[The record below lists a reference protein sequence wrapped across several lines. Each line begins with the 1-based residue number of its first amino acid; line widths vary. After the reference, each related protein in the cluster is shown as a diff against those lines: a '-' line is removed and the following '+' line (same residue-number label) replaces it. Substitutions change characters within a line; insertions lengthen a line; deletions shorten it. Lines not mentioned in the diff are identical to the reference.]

1 MSIKVR
7 LIIMNFLQFF
17 VWGSWLIS
25 LGGYMGRELHFEGG
39 QIGAIFATMG
49 IASLVMPG
57 IIGIIADKW
66 FNAER
71 LYGLC
76 HIAGAG
82 CLFYASTATGY
93 DQMYWAMLLNLLV
106 YMPTLSLANTVSYNA
121 LEQYK
126 CDLIKDFPPIRVWGT
141 IGFICAMWAVD
152 LTGFKNSSAQL
163 YVGGA
168 SALLLGLY
176 SFTLPACRPAKSENK
191 SWLSAFGLDALVLF
205 KKKKMAIFFLF
216 SMLLGAALQITNTYG
231 DLFLSSFASI
241 PEYAESFGV
250 KHSVIL
256 LSISQMSET
265 LFILAIENTMITHS
279 PQVTEKL
286 KSFDIPSIIE
296 YSSYEEE
303 PLGRVEWVKFFGAL
317 TDRDEKADELF
328 NEQVD
333 IVNRI
338 AKTDGTDTDDA
349 TKSDTVAFF
358 YITSNGQVQ
367 VRKSTDYVPKM
378 ISLAGGKYIFDASN
392 DDDTGRSTMNMQL
405 EDFYN
410 GAIDADYL
418 IYNSAIDGG
427 VKNLNELLDKCPV
440 LADFRAVKDG
450 NVFCTTND
458 MYQQSMSIGYM
469 IDDMHSMITGAAD
482 SDMKYLFKLK

>member
-1 MSIKVR
+1 MT
-7 LIIMNFLQFF
+7 FF
-17 VWGSWLIS
+17 DVLS
-25 LGGYMGRELHFEGG
+25 LVG
-39 QIGAIFATMG
+39 G
-49 IASLVMPG
+49 IAL
-57 IIGIIADKW
+57 
-66 FNAER
+66 F
-71 LYGLC
+71 LYGMDVLGKSLEKA
-76 HIAGAG
+76 AGSQ
-82 CLFYASTATGY
+82 LKSILSKLTNST
-93 DQMYWAMLLNLLV
+93 
-106 YMPTLSLANTVSYNA
+106 
-121 LEQYK
+121 
-126 CDLIKDFPPIRVWGT
+126 IKG
-141 IGFICAMWAVD
+141 
-152 LTGFKNSSAQL
+152 
-163 YVGGA
+163 
-168 SALLLGLY
+168 LLLGVAVTAVIQSSAATTVMVVGFVNSGLMQLGQAVGVIMGANIGTTVTAWILSLNGISGSSFFIQLLNPM
-176 SFTLPACRPAKSENK
+176 SFTPILAIIGVALQMFYKLDAVDTIKFSGLDSDGWYIDSARKAIESGRMLYAGKYSKPDYELLVSENC
-191 SWLSAFGLDALVLF
+191 S
-205 KKKKMAIFFLF
+205 
-216 SMLLGAALQITNTYG
+216 
-231 DLFLSSFASI
+231 
-241 PEYAESFGV
+241 
-250 KHSVIL
+250 
-256 LSISQMSET
+256 
-265 LFILAIENTMITHS
+265 LAIENTMITHS

-328 NEQVD
+328 NEQVN

-338 AKTDGTDTDDA
+338 AKTDGTDTAANAD
-349 TKSDTVAFF
+349 SRPTVAFF

-469 IDDMHSMITGAAD
+469 IDDMHSMITGAPD
-482 SDMKYLFKLK
+482 SGMKYLFKLR

>member
-1 MSIKVR
+1 MFDKLDAVDTIKFSGLDSDGWYIDSAR
-7 LIIMNFLQFF
+7 KALE
-17 VWGSWLIS
+17 S
-25 LGGYMGRELHFEGG
+25 GR
-39 QIGAIFATMG
+39 M
-49 IASLVMPG
+49 
-57 IIGIIADKW
+57 
-66 FNAER
+66 
-71 LYGLC
+71 LY
-76 HIAGAG
+76 AGK
-82 CLFYASTATGY
+82 YSKPDY
-93 DQMYWAMLLNLLV
+93 ELLV
-106 YMPTLSLANTVSYNA
+106 
-121 LEQYK
+121 
-126 CDLIKDFPPIRVWGT
+126 
-141 IGFICAMWAVD
+141 
-152 LTGFKNSSAQL
+152 
-163 YVGGA
+163 
-168 SALLLGLY
+168 
-176 SFTLPACRPAKSENK
+176 SENC
-191 SWLSAFGLDALVLF
+191 S
-205 KKKKMAIFFLF
+205 
-216 SMLLGAALQITNTYG
+216 
-231 DLFLSSFASI
+231 
-241 PEYAESFGV
+241 
-250 KHSVIL
+250 
-256 LSISQMSET
+256 
-265 LFILAIENTMITHS
+265 LAIENTMITHS

-338 AKTDGTDTDDA
+338 AKTDTAANDD
-349 TKSDTVAFF
+349 SRPTVAFF

-469 IDDMHSMITGAAD
+469 IDDMHSMITGAPD
-482 SDMKYLFKLK
+482 SGMKYLFKLK

>member
-1 MSIKVR
+1 MHGRKKIIIFIMISIIGLFWLSGCDSPSSDSGNTESKAEAEAQNG
-7 LIIMNFLQFF
+7 LIYKSSMKLLYAKNFS
-17 VWGSWLIS
+17 VDYYE
-25 LGGYMGRELHFEGG
+25 GGYKILTTKDGTKILTVPKGKKTPKDIDKDIIVLKEPVSDLYLVASGVMDMFDKLDAVDTIKFSGLDSDGWYIDSAREALEGG
-39 QIGAIFATMG
+39 KM
-49 IASLVMPG
+49 
-57 IIGIIADKW
+57 
-66 FNAER
+66 
-71 LYGLC
+71 LY
-76 HIAGAG
+76 AGK
-82 CLFYASTATGY
+82 YSKPDY
-93 DQMYWAMLLNLLV
+93 ELLV
-106 YMPTLSLANTVSYNA
+106 
-121 LEQYK
+121 
-126 CDLIKDFPPIRVWGT
+126 
-141 IGFICAMWAVD
+141 
-152 LTGFKNSSAQL
+152 
-163 YVGGA
+163 
-168 SALLLGLY
+168 
-176 SFTLPACRPAKSENK
+176 SENC
-191 SWLSAFGLDALVLF
+191 S
-205 KKKKMAIFFLF
+205 
-216 SMLLGAALQITNTYG
+216 
-231 DLFLSSFASI
+231 
-241 PEYAESFGV
+241 
-250 KHSVIL
+250 
-256 LSISQMSET
+256 
-265 LFILAIENTMITHS
+265 LAIENTMITHS

-338 AKTDGTDTDDA
+338 AKADGTDTDDA
-349 TKSDTVAFF
+349 TKSDTSTKSDDTSNGDSRPTVAFF
-358 YITSNGQVQ
+358 YITSNGQIQ

-378 ISLAGGKYIFDASN
+378 ILLAGGKYIFDASN

-427 VKNLNELLDKCPV
+427 VKSIAELLDKCQV

-469 IDDMHSMITGAAD
+469 IDDMHSMITGAPD
-482 SDMKYLFKLK
+482 SNMKYLFKLR

>member
-1 MSIKVR
+1 MHGRKK
-7 LIIMNFLQFF
+7 IIIYI
-17 VWGSWLIS
+17 LIS
-25 LGGYMGRELHFEGG
+25 IIGLFWLSGCDSPSSDSGNTESKAEAEAQNGLIYKSSMKLLYAKNFSVDYYEGGYKILTSKDGTQILTVPKGRKTPKDIDKDIIVLKEPVSDLYLV
-39 QIGAIFATMG
+39 
-49 IASLVMPG
+49 ASGVMDMF
-57 IIGIIADKW
+57 DKLDAVDTIKFSGLDSDGW
-66 FNAER
+66 YIDSARKALESGR
-71 LYGLC
+71 MLY
-76 HIAGAG
+76 AGK
-82 CLFYASTATGY
+82 YSKPDY
-93 DQMYWAMLLNLLV
+93 ELLV
-106 YMPTLSLANTVSYNA
+106 
-121 LEQYK
+121 
-126 CDLIKDFPPIRVWGT
+126 
-141 IGFICAMWAVD
+141 
-152 LTGFKNSSAQL
+152 
-163 YVGGA
+163 
-168 SALLLGLY
+168 
-176 SFTLPACRPAKSENK
+176 SENC
-191 SWLSAFGLDALVLF
+191 S
-205 KKKKMAIFFLF
+205 
-216 SMLLGAALQITNTYG
+216 
-231 DLFLSSFASI
+231 
-241 PEYAESFGV
+241 
-250 KHSVIL
+250 
-256 LSISQMSET
+256 
-265 LFILAIENTMITHS
+265 LAIENTMITHS

-338 AKTDGTDTDDA
+338 VKTDGTDTDDA

-469 IDDMHSMITGAAD
+469 IDDMHSMITGAPD
-482 SDMKYLFKLK
+482 SGMKYLFKLNRKINSTKR

>member
-1 MSIKVR
+1 MHGRKKIIIFIMISIIGLFWLSGCDSPSSDSGNTESKAEAEAQNG
-7 LIIMNFLQFF
+7 LIYKSSMKLLYAKNFS
-17 VWGSWLIS
+17 VDYYE
-25 LGGYMGRELHFEGG
+25 GGYKILTTKDGTKILTVPKGKKTPKDIDKDIIVLKEPVSDLYLVASGVMDMFDKLDAVDTIKFSGLDSDGWYIDSAREALEGG
-39 QIGAIFATMG
+39 KM
-49 IASLVMPG
+49 
-57 IIGIIADKW
+57 
-66 FNAER
+66 
-71 LYGLC
+71 LY
-76 HIAGAG
+76 AGK
-82 CLFYASTATGY
+82 YSKPDY
-93 DQMYWAMLLNLLV
+93 ELLV
-106 YMPTLSLANTVSYNA
+106 
-121 LEQYK
+121 
-126 CDLIKDFPPIRVWGT
+126 
-141 IGFICAMWAVD
+141 
-152 LTGFKNSSAQL
+152 
-163 YVGGA
+163 
-168 SALLLGLY
+168 
-176 SFTLPACRPAKSENK
+176 SENC
-191 SWLSAFGLDALVLF
+191 S
-205 KKKKMAIFFLF
+205 
-216 SMLLGAALQITNTYG
+216 
-231 DLFLSSFASI
+231 
-241 PEYAESFGV
+241 
-250 KHSVIL
+250 
-256 LSISQMSET
+256 
-265 LFILAIENTMITHS
+265 LAIENTMITHS

-338 AKTDGTDTDDA
+338 AKADGTDMDDT
-349 TKSDTVAFF
+349 TKSDTSTKSDDASNDDSRPTVAFF
-358 YITSNGQVQ
+358 YITSNGQIQ

-378 ISLAGGKYIFDASN
+378 ISLAGGEYIFDASN

-427 VKNLNELLDKCPV
+427 VKSIAELLDKCPV

-469 IDDMHSMITGAAD
+469 IDDMHSMIIGDAD
-482 SDMKYLFKLK
+482 SNMKYMFKLR

>member
-1 MSIKVR
+1 MHGRKKIIIFIMISIIGLFWLSGCDSPSSDSGNTESKADAEVQNG
-7 LIIMNFLQFF
+7 LIYKSSMKLLYAKNFS
-17 VWGSWLIS
+17 VDYYE
-25 LGGYMGRELHFEGG
+25 GGYKILTTKDGTKILTVPKGKKTPKDIDKDIIVLKEPVSDLYLVASGVMDMFDKLDAVDTIKFSGLDSDGWYIDSAREALEGG
-39 QIGAIFATMG
+39 KM
-49 IASLVMPG
+49 
-57 IIGIIADKW
+57 
-66 FNAER
+66 
-71 LYGLC
+71 LY
-76 HIAGAG
+76 AGK
-82 CLFYASTATGY
+82 YSKPDY
-93 DQMYWAMLLNLLV
+93 ELLV
-106 YMPTLSLANTVSYNA
+106 
-121 LEQYK
+121 
-126 CDLIKDFPPIRVWGT
+126 
-141 IGFICAMWAVD
+141 
-152 LTGFKNSSAQL
+152 
-163 YVGGA
+163 
-168 SALLLGLY
+168 
-176 SFTLPACRPAKSENK
+176 SENC
-191 SWLSAFGLDALVLF
+191 S
-205 KKKKMAIFFLF
+205 
-216 SMLLGAALQITNTYG
+216 
-231 DLFLSSFASI
+231 
-241 PEYAESFGV
+241 
-250 KHSVIL
+250 
-256 LSISQMSET
+256 
-265 LFILAIENTMITHS
+265 LAIENTMITHS

-338 AKTDGTDTDDA
+338 AKADGTDTDDTTKSDDA
-349 TKSDTVAFF
+349 TKSDAASNDDNRPTVAFF
-358 YITSNGQVQ
+358 YITSNGQIQ

-418 IYNSAIDGG
+418 VYNSAIDGG
-427 VKNLNELLDKCPV
+427 VKSIAELLDKCPV

-469 IDDMHSMITGAAD
+469 IDDMHSMIIGDAD
-482 SDMKYLFKLK
+482 SNMKYMFKLR

>member
-1 MSIKVR
+1 MHGRKKIIIFIMISIIGLFWLSGCDSPSSDSGNTESKAEAEAQNG
-7 LIIMNFLQFF
+7 LIYKSSMKLLYAKNFS
-17 VWGSWLIS
+17 VDYYE
-25 LGGYMGRELHFEGG
+25 GGYKILTTKDGTKILTVPKGKKTPKDVDKDIIVLKEPVSGLYLV
-39 QIGAIFATMG
+39 
-49 IASLVMPG
+49 ASGVMDMF
-57 IIGIIADKW
+57 DKLDAVDTIKFSGLDSDGW
-66 FNAER
+66 YIDSASEALESGKM
-71 LYGLC
+71 LY
-76 HIAGAG
+76 AGK
-82 CLFYASTATGY
+82 YSKPDY
-93 DQMYWAMLLNLLV
+93 ELLV
-106 YMPTLSLANTVSYNA
+106 
-121 LEQYK
+121 
-126 CDLIKDFPPIRVWGT
+126 
-141 IGFICAMWAVD
+141 
-152 LTGFKNSSAQL
+152 
-163 YVGGA
+163 
-168 SALLLGLY
+168 
-176 SFTLPACRPAKSENK
+176 SENC
-191 SWLSAFGLDALVLF
+191 S
-205 KKKKMAIFFLF
+205 
-216 SMLLGAALQITNTYG
+216 
-231 DLFLSSFASI
+231 
-241 PEYAESFGV
+241 
-250 KHSVIL
+250 
-256 LSISQMSET
+256 
-265 LFILAIENTMITHS
+265 LAIENTMITHS

-286 KSFDIPSIIE
+286 KSFDIPSVIE

-338 AKTDGTDTDDA
+338 AKADGTDTDDTTKSDVA
-349 TKSDTVAFF
+349 TKSDTAANDDSIPTVAFF
-358 YITSNGQVQ
+358 YITSNGQIQ

-427 VKNLNELLDKCPV
+427 VKSIVELLDKCPV

-469 IDDMHSMITGAAD
+469 IDDMHSMITGAPD
-482 SDMKYLFKLK
+482 SNMKYLFKLR

>member
-1 MSIKVR
+1 M
-7 LIIMNFLQFF
+7 
-17 VWGSWLIS
+17 
-25 LGGYMGRELHFEGG
+25 
-39 QIGAIFATMG
+39 
-49 IASLVMPG
+49 
-57 IIGIIADKW
+57 
-66 FNAER
+66 
-71 LYGLC
+71 LY
-76 HIAGAG
+76 AGK
-82 CLFYASTATGY
+82 YSKPDY
-93 DQMYWAMLLNLLV
+93 ELLV
-106 YMPTLSLANTVSYNA
+106 
-121 LEQYK
+121 
-126 CDLIKDFPPIRVWGT
+126 
-141 IGFICAMWAVD
+141 
-152 LTGFKNSSAQL
+152 
-163 YVGGA
+163 
-168 SALLLGLY
+168 
-176 SFTLPACRPAKSENK
+176 SENC
-191 SWLSAFGLDALVLF
+191 S
-205 KKKKMAIFFLF
+205 
-216 SMLLGAALQITNTYG
+216 
-231 DLFLSSFASI
+231 
-241 PEYAESFGV
+241 
-250 KHSVIL
+250 
-256 LSISQMSET
+256 
-265 LFILAIENTMITHS
+265 LAIENTMITHS

-338 AKTDGTDTDDA
+338 TKTDGTDTDDA

-469 IDDMHSMITGAAD
+469 IDDMHSMITGAPD
-482 SDMKYLFKLK
+482 SGMKYLFKLNRKINSTKR

>member
-1 MSIKVR
+1 MHGRKKIIIYIMISIIGLFWLSGCDSPSSDSGNTESKAEAEAQNG
-7 LIIMNFLQFF
+7 LIYKSSMKLLYAKNFS
-17 VWGSWLIS
+17 VDYYE
-25 LGGYMGRELHFEGG
+25 GGYKILTTKDGTKILTVPKGKKTPKDIDKDIIVLKEPVSDLYLVASAVMDMFDKLDAVDTIKFSGLDSDGWYIDSAREALEGG
-39 QIGAIFATMG
+39 KMH
-49 IASLVMPG
+49 
-57 IIGIIADKW
+57 
-66 FNAER
+66 
-71 LYGLC
+71 Y
-76 HIAGAG
+76 AGK
-82 CLFYASTATGY
+82 YSKPDY
-93 DQMYWAMLLNLLV
+93 ELLV
-106 YMPTLSLANTVSYNA
+106 
-121 LEQYK
+121 
-126 CDLIKDFPPIRVWGT
+126 
-141 IGFICAMWAVD
+141 
-152 LTGFKNSSAQL
+152 
-163 YVGGA
+163 
-168 SALLLGLY
+168 
-176 SFTLPACRPAKSENK
+176 SENC
-191 SWLSAFGLDALVLF
+191 S
-205 KKKKMAIFFLF
+205 
-216 SMLLGAALQITNTYG
+216 
-231 DLFLSSFASI
+231 
-241 PEYAESFGV
+241 
-250 KHSVIL
+250 
-256 LSISQMSET
+256 
-265 LFILAIENTMITHS
+265 LAIENTMITHS

-286 KSFDIPSIIE
+286 KSFDIPSVIE

-349 TKSDTVAFF
+349 TKSDTSTKSDDTSNGDSRPTVAFF
-358 YITSNGQVQ
+358 YITSNGQIQ

-378 ISLAGGKYIFDASN
+378 ISLAGGEYIFDASN

-427 VKNLNELLDKCPV
+427 VKSIAELLDKCPV

-469 IDDMHSMITGAAD
+469 IDDMHSMITGAPD
-482 SDMKYLFKLK
+482 SNMKYLFKLR

>member
-1 MSIKVR
+1 MK
-7 LIIMNFLQFF
+7 LLYAKNFS
-17 VWGSWLIS
+17 VDYYE
-25 LGGYMGRELHFEGG
+25 GGYKILTTKDGTKILTVPKGRKTPKDIDKDIIVLKEPVSDLYLVASGVMDMFDKLDAVDTIKFSGLDSDGWYIDSARKALESGRMLYAGKYSKPDYEL
-39 QIGAIFATMG
+39 
-49 IASLVMPG
+49 LVSEKLFSCHRKYY
-57 IIGIIADKW
+57 DYS
-66 FNAER
+66 FNA
-71 LYGLC
+71 GNGK
-76 HIAGAG
+76 A
-82 CLFYASTATGY
+82 
-93 DQMYWAMLLNLLV
+93 
-106 YMPTLSLANTVSYNA
+106 
-121 LEQYK
+121 
-126 CDLIKDFPPIRVWGT
+126 
-141 IGFICAMWAVD
+141 
-152 LTGFKNSSAQL
+152 
-163 YVGGA
+163 
-168 SALLLGLY
+168 
-176 SFTLPACRPAKSENK
+176 
-191 SWLSAFGLDALVLF
+191 
-205 KKKKMAIFFLF
+205 
-216 SMLLGAALQITNTYG
+216 
-231 DLFLSSFASI
+231 
-241 PEYAESFGV
+241 
-250 KHSVIL
+250 
-256 LSISQMSET
+256 
-265 LFILAIENTMITHS
+265 
-279 PQVTEKL
+279 L

-338 AKTDGTDTDDA
+338 AKTDTAANDD
-349 TKSDTVAFF
+349 SRPTVAFF

-469 IDDMHSMITGAAD
+469 IDDMHSMITGASD
-482 SDMKYLFKLK
+482 SGMKYLFKLNRKINSTKR

>member
-1 MSIKVR
+1 MHGRKKIIIYIMISIIGLFWLSGCDSPSSDSGNTESKAEAEAQNG
-7 LIIMNFLQFF
+7 LIYKSSKKLLYAKNFS
-17 VWGSWLIS
+17 VDYYE
-25 LGGYMGRELHFEGG
+25 GGYKILTTKDGTKILTVPKGKKTPKDIDKDIIVLKEPVSDLYLV
-39 QIGAIFATMG
+39 
-49 IASLVMPG
+49 ASGVMDMF
-57 IIGIIADKW
+57 DKLDAVDTIKFSGLDSDSW
-66 FNAER
+66 YIDSASEALESGKM
-71 LYGLC
+71 LY
-76 HIAGAG
+76 AGK
-82 CLFYASTATGY
+82 YSKPDY
-93 DQMYWAMLLNLLV
+93 ELLV
-106 YMPTLSLANTVSYNA
+106 
-121 LEQYK
+121 
-126 CDLIKDFPPIRVWGT
+126 
-141 IGFICAMWAVD
+141 
-152 LTGFKNSSAQL
+152 
-163 YVGGA
+163 
-168 SALLLGLY
+168 
-176 SFTLPACRPAKSENK
+176 SENC
-191 SWLSAFGLDALVLF
+191 S
-205 KKKKMAIFFLF
+205 
-216 SMLLGAALQITNTYG
+216 
-231 DLFLSSFASI
+231 
-241 PEYAESFGV
+241 
-250 KHSVIL
+250 
-256 LSISQMSET
+256 
-265 LFILAIENTMITHS
+265 LAIENTMITHS

-286 KSFDIPSIIE
+286 KSFDIPSVIE

-338 AKTDGTDTDDA
+338 AKADGTDTDDTTKSDVA
-349 TKSDTVAFF
+349 TKSDDASNDDNRPTVAFF
-358 YITSNGQVQ
+358 YITSNGQIQ

-427 VKNLNELLDKCPV
+427 VESIAELLDKCPV

-469 IDDMHSMITGAAD
+469 IDDMHSMITGAPD
-482 SDMKYLFKLK
+482 SNMKYLFKLR

>member
-1 MSIKVR
+1 MHERKKIIIFIMISIIGLFWLSGCDSPSSDSENTESKAETEAQNG
-7 LIIMNFLQFF
+7 LIYKSSMKLLYAKNFS
-17 VWGSWLIS
+17 VDYYE
-25 LGGYMGRELHFEGG
+25 GGYKILTTKDGTKILTVPNGKKTPKDIDKDIIVLKEPVSDLYLV
-39 QIGAIFATMG
+39 
-49 IASLVMPG
+49 ASGVMDMF
-57 IIGIIADKW
+57 DKLDAVDTIKFSGLDSDGW
-66 FNAER
+66 YIDSASEALESGKM
-71 LYGLC
+71 LY
-76 HIAGAG
+76 AGK
-82 CLFYASTATGY
+82 YSKPDY
-93 DQMYWAMLLNLLV
+93 ELLV
-106 YMPTLSLANTVSYNA
+106 
-121 LEQYK
+121 
-126 CDLIKDFPPIRVWGT
+126 
-141 IGFICAMWAVD
+141 
-152 LTGFKNSSAQL
+152 
-163 YVGGA
+163 
-168 SALLLGLY
+168 
-176 SFTLPACRPAKSENK
+176 SENC
-191 SWLSAFGLDALVLF
+191 S
-205 KKKKMAIFFLF
+205 
-216 SMLLGAALQITNTYG
+216 
-231 DLFLSSFASI
+231 
-241 PEYAESFGV
+241 
-250 KHSVIL
+250 
-256 LSISQMSET
+256 
-265 LFILAIENTMITHS
+265 LAIENTMITHS

-333 IVNRI
+333 IVNHI
-338 AKTDGTDTDDA
+338 AKADGTDTDDTTKSDAA
-349 TKSDTVAFF
+349 TKSDVATKSDTAANDDSIPTVAFF
-358 YITSNGQVQ
+358 YITSNGQIQ

-427 VKNLNELLDKCPV
+427 VKSIAELLDKCPV

-469 IDDMHSMITGAAD
+469 IDDMHSMITDAPD
-482 SDMKYLFKLK
+482 SNMKYLFKLR

>member
-1 MSIKVR
+1 MHGRKKIIIFIMISIIGLFWLSGCDSPSSDSGNTESKADAEVQNG
-7 LIIMNFLQFF
+7 LIYKSSMKLLYAKNFS
-17 VWGSWLIS
+17 VDYYE
-25 LGGYMGRELHFEGG
+25 GGYKILTTKDGTKILTVPKGKKTPKDIDKDIIVLKEPVSDLYLVASGVMDMFDKLDAVDTIKFSGLDSDGWYIDSAREALEGG
-39 QIGAIFATMG
+39 KM
-49 IASLVMPG
+49 
-57 IIGIIADKW
+57 
-66 FNAER
+66 
-71 LYGLC
+71 LY
-76 HIAGAG
+76 AGK
-82 CLFYASTATGY
+82 YSKPDY
-93 DQMYWAMLLNLLV
+93 ELLV
-106 YMPTLSLANTVSYNA
+106 
-121 LEQYK
+121 
-126 CDLIKDFPPIRVWGT
+126 
-141 IGFICAMWAVD
+141 
-152 LTGFKNSSAQL
+152 
-163 YVGGA
+163 
-168 SALLLGLY
+168 
-176 SFTLPACRPAKSENK
+176 SENC
-191 SWLSAFGLDALVLF
+191 S
-205 KKKKMAIFFLF
+205 
-216 SMLLGAALQITNTYG
+216 
-231 DLFLSSFASI
+231 
-241 PEYAESFGV
+241 
-250 KHSVIL
+250 
-256 LSISQMSET
+256 
-265 LFILAIENTMITHS
+265 LAIENTMITHS

-338 AKTDGTDTDDA
+338 AKADGTDTDDTTKSDDA
-349 TKSDTVAFF
+349 TKSDAASNDDNRPTVAFF
-358 YITSNGQVQ
+358 YITSNGQIQ

-418 IYNSAIDGG
+418 VYNSVIDGG
-427 VKNLNELLDKCPV
+427 VKSIAELLDKCPV

-469 IDDMHSMITGAAD
+469 IGDMHSMITGDAD
-482 SDMKYLFKLK
+482 SNMKYLFKLK

>member
-1 MSIKVR
+1 MHGRKKIIIFIMISIIGLFWLSGCDSPSSDSGNTESKGTTEVQNG
-7 LIIMNFLQFF
+7 LIYKSSMKLLYAKNFS
-17 VWGSWLIS
+17 VDYYE
-25 LGGYMGRELHFEGG
+25 GGYKILTTKDGTKILTVPKGKKTPKDIDRDIIVLKEPVSDLYLVASGVMDMFDKLDAVDTIKFSGLDSDSWYIDSARKALESGR
-39 QIGAIFATMG
+39 M
-49 IASLVMPG
+49 
-57 IIGIIADKW
+57 
-66 FNAER
+66 
-71 LYGLC
+71 LY
-76 HIAGAG
+76 AGK
-82 CLFYASTATGY
+82 YSKPDY
-93 DQMYWAMLLNLLV
+93 ELLV
-106 YMPTLSLANTVSYNA
+106 
-121 LEQYK
+121 
-126 CDLIKDFPPIRVWGT
+126 
-141 IGFICAMWAVD
+141 
-152 LTGFKNSSAQL
+152 
-163 YVGGA
+163 
-168 SALLLGLY
+168 
-176 SFTLPACRPAKSENK
+176 SENC
-191 SWLSAFGLDALVLF
+191 S
-205 KKKKMAIFFLF
+205 
-216 SMLLGAALQITNTYG
+216 
-231 DLFLSSFASI
+231 
-241 PEYAESFGV
+241 
-250 KHSVIL
+250 
-256 LSISQMSET
+256 
-265 LFILAIENTMITHS
+265 LAIENTMITHS

-317 TDRDEKADELF
+317 TDRDEKANELF

-338 AKTDGTDTDDA
+338 AKADGTDTDDTTKSDAA
-349 TKSDTVAFF
+349 TKSDVATKSDTAANDDSIPTVAFF
-358 YITSNGQVQ
+358 YITSNGQIQ

-427 VKNLNELLDKCPV
+427 VKSIAELLDKCPV

-469 IDDMHSMITGAAD
+469 IDDMHSMITDAQG